1 MGVSFKTFCIFVST
15 NHIAMATINEGNY
28 KIKELVPGYYTHVEE
43 DEGGD
48 SYSGVY
54 RSSDNQKV
62 IDDFFYVLKE
72 IREGLFYGRNYK
84 GDSFLFCDDF
94 SERYKISSVHFDMY
108 LPFFEEFN
116 FDDVS
121 AEPLQEDI
129 LYNCPSIY
137 GYELLLLT
145 GFINGRKLY
154 GCFQLRRSPEYSS
167 SLVVSPYFDELL
179 FSEYFISCRRED
191 TQNSRNKWWFF
202 PFAPSFPVSYRSI
215 RGIHIP
221 RVIDRVP
228 DNVDIQVFCVSE
240 EKPLSPEEAYKYEYY
255 PKKCYPVPLDEKGY
269 YVIGKRADVTLV
281 DHVVEITEHFDF
293 IVEKGGKYGL
303 CGSGTLKIDY
313 DERIKHIYRGLY
325 LVGKSGKMG
334 VFDLES
340 HSFIINLVFDT
351 IEPVAIDCWADIRF
365 EFIVSVSEQYGVLG
379 EEGEMVVPLSFNSI
393 EALSYYKKSEVCVC
407 ESTVY
412 KCRRDRQY
420 CLYGL
425 LDGFYNDIRFFAV
438 KAGAYCDD
446 HIYLGLLL
454 DDGWRIVDK
463 DFHYLTEDVFDAI
476 DFDKTANCFVY
487 RKGDR
492 MGTIPLR
499 DSSK

>member
-1 MGVSFKTFCIFVST
+1 MTVSLATFCIFVST
-15 NHIAMATINEGNY
+15 NHITMATINEGNY

-62 IDDFFYVLKE
+62 IDDYFYVLKE

-84 GDSFLFCDDF
+84 EDSFLFCDDF
-94 SERYKISSVHFDMY
+94 SERYKISSVDFDMY
-108 LPFFEEFN
+108 LPFSEEFN
-116 FDDVS
+116 FVDVS
-121 AEPLQEDI
+121 AEPLQGDI
-129 LYNCPSIY
+129 LYNCPDIY

-145 GFINGRKLY
+145 GFIDGRKLY
-154 GCFQLRRSPEYSS
+154 GCFQLRRFPEYSS
-167 SLVVSPYFDELL
+167 SLVVPPYFDELL
-179 FSEYFISCRRED
+179 FSEYFISCRKID
-191 TQNSRNKWWFF
+191 TQNSQNKWWFF
-202 PFAPSFPVSYRSI
+202 PFAPSYSGSFRPYG
-215 RGIHIP
+215 GIHIP
-221 RVIDRVP
+221 SVIAEVP
-228 DNVDIQVFCVSE
+228 DSVDIKVFRVSNKE
-240 EKPLSPEEAYKYEYY
+240 PISEAEACRYESYSN
-255 PKKCYPVPLDEKGY
+255 KCYPVPFDEKGY
-269 YVIGKRADVTLV
+269 YVIGNRANVNLV
-281 DHVVEITEHFDF
+281 DHVMELTKHFDL
-293 IVEKGGKYGL
+293 IVEKEGKYGVL
-303 CGSGTLKIDY
+303 GFDTFTIDY
-313 DERIKHIYRGLY
+313 ADKIKHIYSGLY

-351 IEPVAIDCWADIRF
+351 IEPVAIDCWKDIRF
-365 EFIVSVSEQYGVLG
+365 EFIVSVGEQYGVLG
-379 EEGEMVVPLSFNSI
+379 ERGEMVVPLLFNSI
-393 EALSYYKKSEVCVC
+393 EALSYDKKSEVCVC